1 MIMLMPS
8 PSLEMSPRLR
18 ARMVL
23 MLPESSVIARK
34 NSSRSAKRTELNW
47 DNKLSMDSQT
57 MLTLRALR
65 DKHQLRKDLQP
76 MVVLDLLK
84 QREMVGLT
92 ANCQLRCKTP
102 PKLQTANMVEVPP

>member
-1 MIMLMPS
+1 MPS

-57 MLTLRALR
+57 MLTLKALR

-76 MVVLDLLK
+76 MAVLDLLK

-92 ANCQLRCKTP
+92 ANCQLRCNRP

>member
-1 MIMLMPS
+1 MLMPS

-34 NSSRSAKRTELNW
+34 NSSRNAKKTELNW
-47 DNKLSMDSQT
+47 DNKLSMDSQTT

-76 MVVLDLLK
+76 MPLLDLLK
-84 QREMVGLT
+84 QRVMVGLT
-92 ANCQLRCKTP
+92 ANCQLLCKTL